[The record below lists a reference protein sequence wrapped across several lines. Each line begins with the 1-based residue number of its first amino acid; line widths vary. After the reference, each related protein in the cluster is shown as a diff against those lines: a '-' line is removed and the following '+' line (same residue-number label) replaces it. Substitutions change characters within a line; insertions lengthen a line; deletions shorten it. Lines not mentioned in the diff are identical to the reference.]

1 MGLPTS
7 LLHLVLV
14 ARVHRSVRLELTTD
28 FVFLLLVFSEAVR
41 FELAPGP
48 IHLILISRILD
59 ERTRSGARAGTLSL
73 RWCEAQVIVVLV
85 VIVDAIVDYDGSLRG
100 WRWGT
105 DGSAMAG

>member
-1 MGLPTS
+1 
-7 LLHLVLV
+7 
-14 ARVHRSVRLELTTD
+14 
-28 FVFLLLVFSEAVR
+28 
-41 FELAPGP
+41 
-48 IHLILISRILD
+48 
-59 ERTRSGARAGTLSL
+59 LSL